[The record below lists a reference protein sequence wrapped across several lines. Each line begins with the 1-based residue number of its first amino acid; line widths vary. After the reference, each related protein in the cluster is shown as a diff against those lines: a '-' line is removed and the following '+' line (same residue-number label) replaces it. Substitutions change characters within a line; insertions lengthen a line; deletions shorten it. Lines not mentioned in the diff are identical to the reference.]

1 MEREYYHS
9 IDSLKLIAVVC
20 FCIFAFGYFEY
31 FGSVIKYTLTFALP
45 LLYMI
50 FGFLLLGENE
60 ERTDIILRSLF
71 RNLAVLGIAF
81 IFLGIASFIYM
92 KITGITIVITLDSF
106 INQFVF
112 GKWQLPVGSFV
123 WFTEELVVS
132 IFIFWILSKTNIL
145 SKKWFQFSLLGVT
158 LLINLVFGEF
168 SSTLSLGTLPN
179 FFLNHAIPFML
190 IGKMI
195 RDHEE
200 QIFDLGPLTAA
211 VTFVIGLIITGSEL
225 LIFKTFNVFSF
236 TSNYIGS
243 IVCAIALMMIAIQLR
258 SLGEES
264 GFAYWSGKSATWMFL
279 VSQPI
284 GVIVTSTITSTDKVV
299 NYLKGFVI
307 IIASFFFGLLMAVI
321 FHFISPKE
329 PVAQEDE
336 ESDELYYE

>member
-123 WFTEELVVS
+123 WFTEELVVLFDDETRELAREIVRCGADRFYISLDYFDAS
-132 IFIFWILSKTNIL
+132 INRIAAWVNGFRNFQKALLFAFLQPVKTL
-145 SKKWFQFSLLGVT
+145 KALQDKQDFTKLQVLQEELK
-158 LLINLVFGEF
+158 LYPFGEVWAEYCRKA
-168 SSTLSLGTLPN
+168 GVK
-179 FFLNHAIPFML
+179 
-190 IGKMI
+190 G
-195 RDHEE
+195 DE
-200 QIFDLGPLTAA
+200 
-211 VTFVIGLIITGSEL
+211 
-225 LIFKTFNVFSF
+225 
-236 TSNYIGS
+236 
-243 IVCAIALMMIAIQLR
+243 
-258 SLGEES
+258 
-264 GFAYWSGKSATWMFL
+264 TWL
-279 VSQPI
+279 DDVL
-284 GVIVTSTITSTDKVV
+284 DYERKVLAKRV
-299 NYLKGFVI
+299 
-307 IIASFFFGLLMAVI
+307 
-321 FHFISPKE
+321 
-329 PVAQEDE
+329 
-336 ESDELYYE
+336 